1 MSEKIDNLNS
11 KKHAYLIM
19 CHDNFTVLET
29 SLRLLDDARNDI
41 YIHVDKKVKNFD
53 KAKLSSVC
61 RHSRICFTKKRY
73 SVKWGTYSQV
83 FVEMYLFKLAF
94 SNKKENYRYYHLISG
109 VDLPLK
115 NQEYMH
121 NFFDNR
127 DDIFLNCDDDKYVR
141 RKYRRISLFR
151 VYNDKIDNFICKWQR
166 KLKIDRIK
174 KYNMTFYTGANWC
187 SLPDYAVKYLLE
199 NEKFIKKICRFTKS
213 ADECYKQFVIFNS
226 PLFKKVYHNKEGRP
240 DHLRAVDW
248 TRTTNVRHPHIF
260 DMSDKEFL
268 VNSEKFFARKFD
280 ENICPQIISFVYDYV
295 TNNSAKNN

>member
-115 NQEYMH
+115 NQEYIRKSL
-121 NFFDNR
+121 NLVPNKLFFIR
-127 DDIFLNCDDDKYVR
+127 IFYEIFLHVVDNPT
-141 RKYRRISLFR
+141 KYRI
-151 VYNDKIDNFICKWQR
+151 
-166 KLKIDRIK
+166 
-174 KYNMTFYTGANWC
+174 
-187 SLPDYAVKYLLE
+187 YL
-199 NEKFIKKICRFTKS
+199 
-213 ADECYKQFVIFNS
+213 
-226 PLFKKVYHNKEGRP
+226 
-240 DHLRAVDW
+240 
-248 TRTTNVRHPHIF
+248 
-260 DMSDKEFL
+260 
-268 VNSEKFFARKFD
+268 
-280 ENICPQIISFVYDYV
+280 
-295 TNNSAKNN
+295 